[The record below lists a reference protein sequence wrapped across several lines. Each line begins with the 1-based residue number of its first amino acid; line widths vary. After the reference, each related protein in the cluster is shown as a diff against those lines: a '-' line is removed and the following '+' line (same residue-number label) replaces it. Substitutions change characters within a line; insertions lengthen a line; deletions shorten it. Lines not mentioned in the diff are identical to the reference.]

1 MIITVSPSR
10 PILSHDLLG
19 PPRQAQDS
27 EEPRSLG
34 TMLWFAIR
42 GLGQADANTSRMATE
57 DCHEPHGCHAALAH
71 VLERALPTKWR
82 HPEIRPVSPRPL
94 IGLGAKPISSRFA
107 ILFVLRPV
115 PSSHAQTTRPKTQ
128 DPRPKTQDPRPKTQD
143 SSETA
148 KQLKKGRLNAT
159 RAGPMETSTALSPCS
174 PPCRNRKRP
183 PFPCPFGLDLASLSR
198 GCSSR
203 RDSGGKRHL
212 RAGPANWRSQE
223 IRSSCDMP

>member
-115 PSSHAQTTRPKTQ
+115 PSSHAQATRPKTQ
-128 DPRPKTQDPRPKTQD
+128 DPRLQ
-143 SSETA
+143 
-148 KQLKKGRLNAT
+148 
-159 RAGPMETSTALSPCS
+159 
-174 PPCRNRKRP
+174 RNRQATEEREVKCHQGRSD
-183 PFPCPFGLDLASLSR
+183 GNVHRSLAMLAAMPESKKTPISLS
-198 GCSSR
+198 
-203 RDSGGKRHL
+203 L
-212 RAGPANWRSQE
+212 WP
-223 IRSSCDMP
+223 